1 MGKEDVKAAYFH
13 PSYLTYIQSTSCKM
27 PGWMKHELESI
38 FPGEIS
44 MTSDANNTTL
54 RAENEEELKKL
65 LMKMKKESEKAGLK
79 LNIQKAKITASSPI
93 TSWKIDGET
102 METVTEFILG
112 GSKITVDGEC
122 SHEIKSTCFLEEKQ

>member
-1 MGKEDVKAAYFH
+1 
-13 PSYLTYIQSTSCKM
+13 
-27 PGWMKHELESI
+27 
-38 FPGEIS
+38 